1 MVYYKY
7 TIVHLNNNHHYT
19 QEKPPAMT
27 AEMPHQR
34 GFSLYALGELPYRIR
49 EKLFGMK
56 SFLLTFAMS
65 KEESLIDT

>member
-1 MVYYKY
+1 
-7 TIVHLNNNHHYT
+7 
-19 QEKPPAMT
+19 MT